1 MGKGVITG
9 GGEDGLYSV
18 KVEYAKGR
26 LDSRLEQFNQM
37 ITRTQ
42 ELIDAV
48 DVEIDVVLDDIDSIL
63 SEMADIQEP
72 LINYRIDADNFRN
85 TIEDLKTEIEDRQ
98 KDLERTINYKTNSE
112 RTLDNLN
119 SSLDEIL
126 QQISAE
132 EAKENPDL
140 ELITQLEETRDNIQS
155 SIEQTEAVIDNYTT
169 QIEGYGNDI
178 SIKSSILS
186 GAEGSLNELNAQVD
200 EIVKQIDMKESDLQ
214 KIRRQYQ
221 GLDIKRKHYQAQK
234 LSYEK
239 RKENLNSVELEK
251 NISCWCADLTEDL
264 ESAAIR
270 LIEVPGESRYFN
282 IYPAYDKNE
291 AEYNQERD
299 GQLMPTQLMTPAQAF
314 YNLAML
320 PGWQKWKP
328 MYRYAEIS
336 DINYTLNTASITI
349 DDMKSSQQSLNINQ
363 KCEFTDVPI
372 EYMTCDSMAYE
383 NGNSVLVEFK
393 NKHFDEP
400 VIIGF
405 RSNPKPCSYNPIML
419 IKFVCPNEETGGY
432 EKSAFIHL
440 EKKEIFDKIYDPRN
454 PDELLPQPFDSDNDE
469 LSIGAILAVNPKLK
483 RTGTYPA
490 TKNFMTMVDDWNR
503 TPQIYSDPNTYY
515 EQMEPFY
522 PIIDPNRTYTVDERG
537 WVLRMV
543 EVYPESYTVNGH
555 AGKIKWNLAYN
566 DGIPAKQYNFYTN
579 HFTDPYFFLTIPSY
593 ESIITNSD
601 PLHPEYDVTHSATI
615 VLKNR
620 GYITGDE
627 TFFTAPFRGII
638 GRDRAISSSFLGVH
652 AVPSNEKY
660 GQAGLEHVLSLAYTY
675 KKGS

>member
-1 MGKGVITG
+1 MTISSVIN
-9 GGEDGLYSV
+9 E
-18 KVEYAKGR
+18 
-26 LDSRLEQFNQM
+26 LEQN
-37 ITRTQ
+37 IKRIEKEIENLEV
-42 ELIDAV
+42 ELK
-48 DVEIDVVLDDIDSIL
+48 EYELSEDDI
-63 SEMADIQEP
+63 
-72 LINYRIDADNFRN
+72 F
-85 TIEDLKTEIEDRQ
+85 
-98 KDLERTINYKTNSE
+98 
-112 RTLDNLN
+112 
-119 SSLDEIL
+119 
-126 QQISAE
+126 
-132 EAKENPDL
+132 
-140 ELITQLEETRDNIQS
+140 NIKA
-155 SIEQTEAVIDNYTT
+155 IA
-169 QIEGYGNDI
+169 
-178 SIKSSILS
+178 
-186 GAEGSLNELNAQVD
+186 A
-200 EIVKQIDMKESDLQ
+200 
-214 KIRRQYQ
+214 
-221 GLDIKRKHYQAQK
+221 
-234 LSYEK
+234 
-239 RKENLNSVELEK
+239 
-251 NISCWCADLTEDL
+251 L
-264 ESAAIR
+264 ESAIAA
-270 LIEVPGESRYFN
+270 LESELMLLREQY
-282 IYPAYDKNE
+282 E
-291 AEYNQERD
+291 AGNTSSYQKIRD

-349 DDMKSSQQSLNINQ
+349 DYMKSSQQSLNINQ

-383 NGNSVLVEFK
+383 NGDSVLVEFK

-490 TKNFMTMVDDWNR
+490 TKNFMSMLDGGVNT
-503 TPQIYSDPNTYY
+503 TPQIYINSNTYY

-522 PIIDPNRTYTVDERG
+522 PIIDSNRTYTVDERG

-543 EVYPESYTVNGH
+543 EVYPNSYTVNDH
-555 AGKIKWNLAYN
+555 AGKIKWNWAYN
-566 DGIPAKQYNFYTN
+566 AGNPAKEYNFYTN
-579 HFTDPYFFLTIPSY
+579 HFTDPYFFLTLPSY